1 MTDPRSAT
9 RAWAPVFAGL
19 CVVLVLTFTA
29 FGAVIPV
36 IPRRV
41 LDDLGAAPFWV
52 GAAFGTSGLV
62 AIVAR
67 PYAGR
72 LAQRLGSRPVMVAGC
87 LLAAAV
93 GASYALPLGLA
104 GLLGTRVVMGLA
116 ESMVFTAGSLW
127 TVGLAPADRRGQVVG
142 WYGLAMWTGW
152 TFGPLVGEVTFRAGG
167 EGPVWTVAAVAP
179 LVAAAVVS
187 RLPGFASTAGPASRR
202 LLPRAAVLPGIS
214 LALASAGYATLVG
227 FGALLLGDRDIG
239 GGGLLLTVFGGAYIV
254 VRLVAGRLPDRVGA
268 APVAVWCGALE
279 ASGLVLLVVA
289 PAFWVAGVG
298 ALLMGAGFTLLYPAL
313 ALLVIDGSAEDER
326 GAALGA
332 YTSFWDLGLGA
343 AGLVAGALAG
353 LSYAAPFVL
362 SAVAA
367 ALCAATGAVAAR
379 RIGTHAPAR

>member
-1 MTDPRSAT
+1 MSTPERSSAPS
-9 RAWAPVFAGL
+9 WAPVFAGL

-41 LDDLGAAPFWV
+41 LEDLDEAPFWV

-62 AIVAR
+62 AILAR

-72 LAQRLGSRPVMVAGC
+72 LAQRHGSRPVMVAGC
-87 LLAAAV
+87 VLAAAV
-93 GASYALPLGLA
+93 GASYSLPFGLA
-104 GLLGTRVVMGLA
+104 GLLVTRVVMGVA
-116 ESMVFTAGSLW
+116 ESLVFTAGSLW
-127 TVGLAPADRRGQVVG
+127 TVGLAPEDRRGQVVG

-152 TFGPLVGEVTFRAGG
+152 TFGPLLGELLFRAGG
-167 EGPVWTVAAVAP
+167 YVPVWTVAAFAP
-179 LVAAAVVS
+179 LAAGVLVS
-187 RLPGFASTAGPASRR
+187 VLPPFASTPGPASRR
-202 LLPRAAVLPGIS
+202 LLPAAAVLPGIS

-227 FGALLLGDRDIG
+227 FGALLLGDRDLG
-239 GGGLLLTVFGGAYIV
+239 GGGVLLTLFGAAYIV

-268 APVAVWCGALE
+268 APVAVWCGVLE
-279 ASGLVLLVVA
+279 AAGLVLLVVA
-289 PAFWVAGVG
+289 PAFWVAAAG
-298 ALLMGAGFTLLYPAL
+298 AVLMGAGFTLLYPAL
-313 ALLVIDGSAEDER
+313 ALLVIDGSAEEER

-353 LSYAAPFVL
+353 IDYAAPFLL

-367 ALCAATGAVAAR
+367 ALCAGVGAVAAR
-379 RIGTHAPAR
+379 RIGARTA